1 MFFKSLVKIKTLIWL
16 LTIWFFS
23 QLVFWWVH
31 ALLHKFKCSYR
42 VYLIY
47 LLCIRSLMM
56 SPRWCLSS
64 PHSPHITCS
73 SCHKNIKIFQA
84 KEIECQKCRKF
95 PVTVMREQE
104 FKVNIHWETLQ
115 TFNIVPQE
123 CAPVYNEECDTKY
136 EQHCKVEKIS
146 FN

>member
-1 MFFKSLVKIKTLIWL
+1 MTFNHTIS
-16 LTIWFFS
+16 LTIGILMGS
-23 QLVFWWVH
+23 CT
-31 ALLHKFKCSYR
+31 FKQNQICNYR
-42 VYLIY
+42 VFLIY

-115 TFNIVPQE
+115 TFNIVPRNVPLSTMRNVIQNMNNI
-123 CAPVYNEECDTKY
+123 ARLRIYLN
-136 EQHCKVEKIS
+136 
-146 FN
+146 